1 MGRLIMRIPA
11 LVLGVFI
18 VAHSVPAIAATPQG
32 GSDSGGL
39 PSSTVCVGGQ
49 VHKHSLVAYFLSNIT
64 PNKNIQL
71 LLSRSN
77 EPEGALFT
85 ARPESLCA
93 VITQPCADPNAD
105 PKICKDAANSCGGY
119 ITAAHDQAHAF
130 FQTLNMQSQ
139 NPKREYILSST
150 LQNLPADIQ
159 VNKYLDPNNFDD
171 SQNSIACNIQ
181 SGQSGSGDGTGDN
194 NQAPT
199 VPIANFRLR
208 GKSDD
213 LYIDRGT
220 DQFKTTTPAALNWTG
235 TDQDNYNVKIT
246 ATLGY
251 QVPTDTGEIIPY
263 ISAYQSLTDATKKPR
278 VIDPN
283 SNVAFGFVAANSAI
297 DPYNHN
303 INNWFSA
310 KPQYLFNTA
319 DRSEIGSLRLI
330 YAPWV
335 DLPYAPVNT
344 FSMVPGLPGPVW
356 VSLLFDLRNDSGV
369 YTQRADTAAIA
380 ATNKDFDRIGSR
392 FGLALTTAPGFPSL
406 TLTVAEVYLYSA
418 AGYYR
423 NINQFQSTLTYNL
436 ESNNYVGLS
445 VSYQDGRDE
454 DTAVAAHSY
463 TAGLTIKY

>member
-1 MGRLIMRIPA
+1 MRIVA
-11 LVLGVFI
+11 VALGVFI
-18 VAHSVPAIAATPQG
+18 VGQSVSAMAANKVAASG
-32 GSDSGGL
+32 SGGL
-39 PSSTVCVGGQ
+39 PPSTVCMGTL
-49 VHKHSLVAYFLSNIT
+49 VHKPTLVTYFLNNIT
-64 PNKNIQL
+64 PNQNIQL
-71 LLSRSN
+71 LLSRATD
-77 EPEGALFT
+77 ETRAKLFT
-85 ARPESLCA
+85 ERPEILCP

-105 PKICKDAANSCGGY
+105 PKICKDAANACGAY
-119 ITAAHDQAHAF
+119 VTAAQDQAHAF
-130 FQTLNMQSQ
+130 FQTLNMQPQ
-139 NPKREYILSST
+139 NPKPKYELSST
-150 LQNLPADIQ
+150 LKPPADVQ

-171 SQNSIACNIQ
+171 SQNPITCNFPPD
-181 SGQSGSGDGTGDN
+181 QSGSGGGTAN
-194 NQAPT
+194 ANQAPT
-199 VPIANFRLR
+199 IPIANFRLR

-220 DQFKTTTPAALNWTG
+220 DQFKSTTPAALNWTG
-235 TDQDNYNVKIT
+235 TDQDNYNVKLT

-251 QVPTDTGEIIPY
+251 QLPTDTGEIIPY
-263 ISAYQSLTDATKKPR
+263 ISANQSLTDATKKPR

-335 DLPYAPVNT
+335 DLAYAPVNT

-356 VSLLFDLRNDSGV
+356 ASLLFDLRNDSGI

-380 ATNKDFDRIGSR
+380 ATDKDFDRIGGR
-392 FGLALTTAPGFPSL
+392 FGLSLTNAPSFPSL
-406 TLTVAEVYLYSA
+406 TLTVAEVYLYGA
-418 AGYYR
+418 AGHYR
-423 NINQFQSTLTYNL
+423 NVNQFQSMLTYNL
-436 ESNNYVGLS
+436 ESNNYVGLTF
-445 VSYQDGRDE
+445 SYQNGRDE
-454 DTAVAAHSY
+454 DTAVASHTY